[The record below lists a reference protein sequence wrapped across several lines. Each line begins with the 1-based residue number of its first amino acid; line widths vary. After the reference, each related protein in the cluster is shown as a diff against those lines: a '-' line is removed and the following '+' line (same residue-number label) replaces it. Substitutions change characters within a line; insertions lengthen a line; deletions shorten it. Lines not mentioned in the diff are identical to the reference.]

1 MKTRAI
7 AASGLLTATVLS
19 PLSVQA
25 ATVVP
30 GAPMVTYY
38 AEPVAGL
45 NPSALPL
52 TCSQGPNGTVTL
64 PNGKKAE
71 VMLTAG
77 HCVRSIG
84 NVGPEVDKNVE
95 VPTKEGNV
103 VIGTID
109 RAQAPVENPQGNY
122 STILEGVDDTVNS
135 ADYGTVRLS
144 EEATTSGAATS
155 IDGDGHKTGSVKL
168 TKIRDYKDVPAG
180 QVRFDNLGQPI
191 CYKGQTSGGGCGVQ
205 VLRAENGVWSVIPYQ
220 KGDSGGVNYDP
231 ETGEVIGVT
240 SMVYGPV
247 GRAMPADKALEEAYN
262 IPDGQ
267 VNEHFQ
273 VTESQEKMD
282 SMVPFYSRPTE
293 EITQEEAM
301 SVLQELYVEP
311 YRQ

>member
-1 MKTRAI
+1 MKTHALTAI
-7 AASGLLTATVLS
+7 GLLTATVVS
-19 PLSVQA
+19 PLSAQA

-30 GAPMVTYY
+30 GAPMITHY
-38 AEPVAGL
+38 AEPVSGIDPAK
-45 NPSALPL
+45 LPL

-64 PNGKKAE
+64 PNGKTAE

-77 HCVRSIG
+77 HCVKPIA
-84 NVGPEVDKNVE
+84 NAGPALDKTVE
-95 VPTKEGNV
+95 VPTKDGDQ
-103 VIGTID
+103 VIGTVD
-109 RAQAPVENPQGNY
+109 RGQGPIENPQGDY
-122 STILEGVDDTVNS
+122 DTLMEAVDDTVNS
-135 ADYGTVRLS
+135 PDYGTVRLN

-155 IDGDGHKTGSVKL
+155 IDGDGNKTGSVKL

-231 ETGEVIGVT
+231 RTGEVIGVS
-240 SMVYGPV
+240 SMVFGPV
-247 GRAMPADKALEEAYN
+247 GRAMPADKALEEAYD

-273 VTESQEKMD
+273 ITESQEKMD
-282 SMVPFYSRPTE
+282 PMVPFYSRPTE
-293 EITQEEAM
+293 ELTQEEAV
-301 SVLQELYVEP
+301 SVLKQLYGIP
-311 YRQ
+311 DAQ